1 MIDYTVNAED
11 EELQINGIGYFLNCI
26 DDLIEIGEIGLFG
39 ACRFNLKNFSII
51 NDQLGRDNGTKVMRR
66 FLDGLEL
73 KIGVDHVLCRLGG
86 DNFVLL
92 FHKASLDQLRYYLT
106 GQDIYVD
113 EDESVYVSAS
123 AGIFMM
129 PENGMNRYIIMDAI
143 SLAAKSAKDAESQD
157 YIVFY
162 DHALYEKDE
171 REKYIHNVFTQAIEN
186 KEFKVYYQP
195 KVNLKNYMMT
205 GAEALCRWVHNEEV
219 ISPGEFIPVYEKS
232 QAICKLDFYMLEQ
245 VCKDLRRWLDEGRQV
260 VRVSVNL
267 SRRHLR
273 NQKTLS
279 NILEIIDK
287 YDIPHKYIEIELTE
301 TTMDQN
307 FDSIKR
313 LVVGLKDNGIAA
325 SVDDFGTGYS
335 SLNMLR
341 EAPWEVLKIDR
352 SYLPDTKKYDEK
364 RHSMLK
370 HVIAIA
376 SDMGF
381 ECIVEGVET
390 LEQLKM
396 IKRNNCFM
404 AQGYYFDKPLPV
416 EEFEEKLI
424 YEQ

>member
-1 MIDYTVNAED
+1 MIDYTVNTED
-11 EELQINGIGYFLNCI
+11 ERLEINGLDYFLNCI

-39 ACRFNLKNFSII
+39 ACRFNLKNFSVV
-51 NDQLGRDNGTKVMRR
+51 NDQLGRANGTRVMKR
-66 FLDGLEL
+66 FLYGLEL
-73 KIGVDHVLCRLGG
+73 KVGIDHVLCRLGG

-92 FHKASLDQLRYYLT
+92 FHKASLDELRYYLK
-106 GQDIYVD
+106 GQDIYVSD
-113 EDESVYVSAS
+113 EETVYVSAS
-123 AGIFMM
+123 AGIFMI
-129 PENGMNRYIIMDAI
+129 PEDAVDKYYVMEAI
-143 SLAAKSAKDAESQD
+143 SMAAKTAKDAVALD

-162 DHALYEKDE
+162 DHELQEKDE
-171 REKYIHNVFTQAIEN
+171 REKYIHNVFSQAIEN

-205 GAEALCRWVHNEEV
+205 GAEALCRWVHKGEIV
-219 ISPGEFIPVYEKS
+219 SPGEFIPVYEKS

-245 VCKDLRRWLDEGRQV
+245 VCKDLRRWIDEGKKV
-260 VRVSVNL
+260 VRISVNL

-273 NQKTLS
+273 NQKTIG
-279 NILEIIDK
+279 NILEIIDR
-287 YDIPHKYIEIELTE
+287 YNVPHECIEIELTE

-313 LVVGLKDNGIAA
+313 LVMGLKNNGIAS

-352 SYLPDTKKYDEK
+352 SYLPDSKKYDEK
-364 RHSMLK
+364 RQSMLK
-370 HVIAIA
+370 HIIAIA

-424 YEQ
+424 YE

>member
-1 MIDYTVNAED
+1 MIDYTVNNED
-11 EELQINGIGYFLNCI
+11 EGLEINGLDYFLNCI

-39 ACRFNLKNFSII
+39 ACRFNLKNFSVV
-51 NDQLGRDNGTKVMRR
+51 NDQLGRANGTKVMRR
-66 FLDGLEL
+66 FLNGLAL
-73 KIGVDHVLCRLGG
+73 KLGVDHVLCRLGG
-86 DNFVLL
+86 DNFVAL
-92 FHKASLDQLRYYLT
+92 FHKSCLDELRYYLK
-106 GQDIYVD
+106 GQDIYVN
-113 EDESVYVSAS
+113 EEETVYVSAS
-123 AGIFMM
+123 AGIFMI
-129 PENGMNRYIIMDAI
+129 PESGVDKHYVMEAI
-143 SLAAKSAKDAESQD
+143 SMAAKTAKDAVAMD

-162 DHALYEKDE
+162 DHGLQAKDE
-171 REKYIHNVFTQAIEN
+171 REKYIHNVFAQALEN

-195 KVNLKNYMMT
+195 KVNLKNYMLT
-205 GAEALCRWVHNEEV
+205 GAEALCRWIHNGEIV
-219 ISPGEFIPVYEKS
+219 LPGEFIPVYEKS

-245 VCKDLRRWLDEGRQV
+245 VCKDLRRWIDEGKQV
-260 VRVSVNL
+260 VRISVNL

-279 NILEIIDK
+279 NILEIVDR
-287 YDIPHKYIEIELTE
+287 YNVPREYIEIELTE

-313 LVVGLKDNGIAA
+313 LVTGLKNNGIAS

-364 RHSMLK
+364 RQSMLK
-370 HVIAIA
+370 HIIAIA

-390 LEQLKM
+390 LEQLKL

-404 AQGYYFDKPLPV
+404 AQGYYFDRPLPV
-416 EEFEEKLI
+416 WEFEEKLT
-424 YEQ
+424 YE